1 MAHGNQGLM
10 ARNFRGALLGSSALV
25 CAVLNVAG
33 AHAGTLPTGAAV
45 AAGSATIASN
55 GTATTISQSS
65 QNAVIN
71 WQSFSVGAGNTVAFN
86 LANAG
91 GATLNRVTGTATSQI
106 AGQITSNGSVYIVN
120 PNGIAITGTGNV
132 QTGSGFVASTLDI
145 ADADFMGGR
154 LNFAGTG
161 ASKTVTNA
169 GRIAAAQGAY
179 VALLGGSVDNSGTIT
194 VPLGRLALGSG
205 EQVALDLNGGNFMQ
219 VAVPSAVVAD
229 SLVRNS
235 GALSAS
241 GGSVTLAAA
250 VVKNAV
256 RNVINMSGSISAD
269 SATGNGGT
277 IHLIGGA
284 DTANMAGT
292 VTVSGSLSARATGSS
307 GNGGFIE
314 TSGEHVSLIG
324 STVSTSSAHG
334 KAGTWLI
341 DPTDFTVAA
350 SGGDE
355 TGAALSTALGQGN
368 VLIQSSAGQSSPAIT
383 PGGGVN
389 GDININDTV
398 SWSANTLTL
407 DAYRN
412 INVNAVMNA
421 TGTAGFAGI
430 VEDTAQSG
438 TGSAIGAL
446 LFGLGASGFTG
457 TLNIAPTGSFSLNG
471 ANYTIINT
479 LGAAGSTTG
488 TDLQGINGNLSG
500 NYVLGSNIDATATAG
515 WTDSIVS
522 GTGFSPIGYA
532 NYGSNGTGFTGA
544 FNGLGHTVSN
554 LSINSPGGYAGLFAE
569 TANGS
574 SISGISLANAIV
586 SGSTYVGGLVGLSY
600 SAISNSIVSGTV
612 TANGSNSGGL
622 VGGTFA
628 AISNSAFSGTVTS
641 SSLYVGGLVGYAA
654 SGTIITGD
662 TVTGSVSETGN
673 NYAVGGLVGYS
684 IATIINSSSKGGTV
698 SGANDLG
705 GLVGILS
712 GGTITGSSSSDDV
725 ISSGVY
731 VGGLVGL
738 GEVNGNTQNFIT
750 TSSAS
755 GNVVGVANVGGLV
768 GRTNET
774 VSYSTAS
781 GNVTGTSELGGL
793 VGFSLNNGIL
803 SFDSASGNVTGS
815 LTSGVYIGGLV
826 GESTSE
832 VEYSYA
838 TGAASGE
845 HYVGGLAGYVNRAGT
860 QITQS
865 YATGSANGTAYVG
878 GLVGGD
884 ANGNISYS
892 YATAS
897 AHGSSF
903 VGGLVGLSAGPGD
916 LISDTWAS
924 GAVSGQSLAGGLIG
938 FNSGTVRNSY
948 WDSYSTGQGLAIG
961 NSTNPSGVTAVTS
974 DPAQVGA
981 ANYAFSAG
989 AYGNL
994 TAAGWVFMGGARP
1007 FLASEAAAVVNG
1019 VATIT
1024 NAHQLQLINAG
1035 LGGSYVLGGNIDLTQ
1050 TSAATG
1056 TTPNY
1061 AGMWGPAGFVP
1072 LATDGAGNVWNGT
1085 AFAPFPNAG
1094 APGFS
1099 GALNGAG
1106 FTISN
1111 LYMANTGAP
1120 FTGLFGVSS
1129 GAISNLTLAN
1139 ANVSGGGHVGA
1150 LAGLAMTGSISNVSV
1165 SGVVSGTGNA
1175 VGGLAGGVQA
1185 GTVSASNSSATV
1197 SGLSGTGGLAGYI
1210 ATTAVLT
1217 GDTAIGNVTGTGQTG
1232 GFAGYSLGT
1241 ISTSS
1246 ASGTVIGTA
1255 QTGGFVGNISASASL
1270 TSDTASGGVTGTTY
1284 TGGFVGYSAGAISGA
1299 IAAGAAVTGTSYVGG
1314 LVGLQAA
1321 GSVGQSTASGAVT
1334 ASGNYVGGL
1343 IGALQTGPVSGS
1355 SASGTVSGLAET
1367 GGLMGY
1373 VATTASLTGDSAT
1386 GNVTGTSQTG
1396 GLVGYAMGALSSS
1409 NASGTVIGTTQTGG
1423 LVGNMGAGAVLTG
1436 DSATGNV
1443 TGTSQTGGLA
1453 GYSAGTIIG
1462 LNGAN
1467 GTPSISSGNVSGT
1480 VDVGGL
1486 VGLQAGGSV
1495 SLATAT
1501 SNVTGTGNYVGGLI
1515 GSLQAGTVN
1524 GSTASGTV
1532 SGQNETGGLAGYVA
1546 AAASMTS
1553 TTAKGSVTGLS
1564 QTGGLVGYALG
1575 SIASSSSSSAVT
1587 GTSQTGGLIGSMG
1600 AAASLTGG
1608 SATGQV
1614 TGTPYTGG
1622 LVGYQAGGVVDQSSA
1637 TGNVT
1642 GTNYVGG
1649 LIGYQVAGTDTN
1661 IYATG
1666 NVSGAAA
1673 TALGGLLGDQQG
1685 GSIAEAYAAGTV
1697 SGKKPGSL
1705 VGVQTGGSVINALW
1719 NITITGTTP
1728 GVATHSGGTFTASG
1742 LATLQLQNPL
1752 SGPLNYIGFNFSSI
1766 WNLPV
1771 TGGYATLKIAS
1782 TKP

>member
-1 MAHGNQGLM
+1 MAQGNQGSM
-10 ARNFRGALLGSSALV
+10 ARNLRRALLGNSALV
-25 CAVLNVAG
+25 CAVLSVAA
-33 AHAGTLPTGAAV
+33 AHAGTLPTGGSI
-45 AAGSATIASN
+45 AAGSAAISATS
-55 GTATTISQSS
+55 TATTITQAS

-71 WQSFSVGAGNTVAFN
+71 WQNFSVGAGNSVVFN

-91 GATLNRVTGTATSQI
+91 GATLNRVTGTATTTI
-106 AGQITSNGSVYIVN
+106 AGQIISNGSVYIVN
-120 PNGIAITGTGNV
+120 PNGIAITASGSV
-132 QTGSGFVASTLDI
+132 QTGGGFVASTLDI
-145 ADADFMGGR
+145 ADGDFMAGR

-161 ASKTVTNA
+161 ASKSVTNA
-169 GRIAAAQGAY
+169 GRITAGQGAY
-179 VALLGGSVDNSGTIT
+179 VALLGGAVGNSGTIT

-219 VAVPSAVVAD
+219 VAVPTALVAD
-229 SLVRNS
+229 TLVANS

-241 GGSVTLAAA
+241 GGMVTLSAA

-284 DTANMAGT
+284 DTADMAGT
-292 VTVSGSLSARATGSS
+292 VTVSGSLSARATGSSGNAGAS

-355 TGAALSTALGQGN
+355 TGAALSAALGQGN

-430 VEDTAQSG
+430 VGDTAQ
-438 TGSAIGAL
+438 TGMGSSSGAL

-479 LGAAGSTTG
+479 LGVTGSTTG

-500 NYVLGSNIDATATAG
+500 NYVLGSNIDASATAG

-532 NYGSNGTGFTGA
+532 NYASNGTGFTGA

-554 LSINSPGGYAGLFAE
+554 LSINSPGGDVGLFAE

-586 SGSTYVGGLVGLSY
+586 SGSSYVGGLVGLSY

-612 TANGSNSGGL
+612 TASGSYSGGL
-622 VGGTFA
+622 VGDTFA
-628 AISNSAFSGTVTS
+628 PISNSAFSGTVTS
-641 SSLYVGGLVGYAA
+641 SASYVGGLVGYAA

-662 TVTGSVSETGN
+662 TVTGSVSETGSN
-673 NYAVGGLVGYS
+673 VAVGGLVGYS
-684 IATIINSSSKGGTV
+684 FATIINSSSNGGTV
-698 SGANDLG
+698 SGSSDIG
-705 GLVGILS
+705 GLVGAMP

-725 ISSGVY
+725 ISSGTY
-731 VGGLVGL
+731 VGGLVGFDS
-738 GEVNGNTQNFIT
+738 GISISQGPIT
-750 TSSAS
+750 KSSAS

-793 VGFSLNNGIL
+793 VGVSLNNGIL

-826 GESTSE
+826 GEAASE

-838 TGAASGE
+838 TGSASGD
-845 HYVGGLAGYVNRAGT
+845 HFVGGLAGYANKTGT
-860 QITQS
+860 VITQS
-865 YATGSANGTAYVG
+865 YATGSANGAEYVG
-878 GLVGGD
+878 GLVGDD
-884 ANGNISYS
+884 AIGNISYS

-897 AHGSSF
+897 AHGGVD
-903 VGGLVGLSAGPGD
+903 VGGLVG
-916 LISDTWAS
+916 ISSGSGNIISNTWAS
-924 GAVSGQSLAGGLIG
+924 GAVSGQANTGGLIG
-938 FNSGTVRNSY
+938 LNGGVVSSSY
-948 WDSYSTGQGLAIG
+948 WDSYSTGQALAT
-961 NSTNPSGVTAVTS
+961 SAATNPSGVTAVTS

-1007 FLASEAAAVVNG
+1007 FLASEEAAVVNG

-1072 LATDGAGNVWNGT
+1072 LGTDGAGNVWNGT
-1085 AFAPFPNAG
+1085 AFAPFPNTG

-1111 LYMANTGAP
+1111 LYIANTAAP

-1139 ANVSGGGHVGA
+1139 VNISGGGHVGA
-1150 LAGLAMTGSISNVSV
+1150 LAGLALVGSITNVSI
-1165 SGVVSGTGNA
+1165 SGTVTGTGNY

-1185 GTVSASNSSATV
+1185 GSVTDSSSSAAV
-1197 SGLSGTGGLAGYI
+1197 SGMIQTGGLAGYI
-1210 ATTAVLT
+1210 ATTAIL
-1217 GDTAIGNVTGTGQTG
+1217 
-1232 GFAGYSLGT
+1232 S
-1241 ISTSS
+1241 
-1246 ASGTVIGTA
+1246 
-1255 QTGGFVGNISASASL
+1255 
-1270 TSDTASGGVTGTTY
+1270 
-1284 TGGFVGYSAGAISGA
+1284 
-1299 IAAGAAVTGTSYVGG
+1299 
-1314 LVGLQAA
+1314 
-1321 GSVGQSTASGAVT
+1321 
-1334 ASGNYVGGL
+1334 
-1343 IGALQTGPVSGS
+1343 
-1355 SASGTVSGLAET
+1355 
-1367 GGLMGY
+1367 
-1373 VATTASLTGDSAT
+1373 GDSAT

-1396 GLVGYAMGALSSS
+1396 GLAGYALGAIGTSSASGTVNGTAQTGGLIGYSAGTISGSHAIGEVVIGASYVGGLVGLQAAGSVDQSSAAGSVTGSGNDIGGLAGAVQAGTVTASTATGAVSGAAQTGGLVGYLASTASLTGDTASGNVTGTGNATGGLVGYAMGALGNSS
-1409 NASGTVIGTTQTGG
+1409 ASGTVIGTTQTGG
-1423 LVGNMGAGAVLTG
+1423 LVGNMGAGAFLTG
-1436 DSATGNV
+1436 DTATGNV

-1462 LNGAN
+1462 LSGAN
-1467 GTPSISSGNVSGT
+1467 GTPSISNGQVTGT
-1480 VDVGGL
+1480 SYVGGL

-1495 SLATAT
+1495 SMASVI
-1501 SNVTGTGNYVGGLI
+1501 SNVAGTGNYVGGLV
-1515 GSLQAGTVN
+1515 GAVQAGTV
-1524 GSTASGTV
+1524 STSSASGTV
-1532 SGQNETGGLAGYVA
+1532 SGQNETGGLAGYTA
-1546 AAASMTS
+1546 AAASLTGTS
-1553 TTAKGSVTGLS
+1553 ATGNVTGLS

-1575 SIASSSSSSAVT
+1575 NIANSSSGGAVI
-1587 GTSQTGGLIGSMG
+1587 GTSQTGGLVGSMG
-1600 AAASLTGG
+1600 ATARLTGT
-1608 SATGQV
+1608 SAAGAV
-1614 TGTPYTGG
+1614 TGTTYTGG
-1622 LVGYQAGGVVDQSSA
+1622 LVGYQAGGVIDQSYAS
-1637 TGNVT
+1637 GNVS
-1642 GTNYVGG
+1642 GVNNVGG
-1649 LIGYQVAGTDTN
+1649 LIGYQVAGADTN
-1661 IYATG
+1661 IYAAD
-1666 NVSGAAA
+1666 NVSGAGA

-1685 GSIAEAYAAGTV
+1685 GSIAAAYAAGTV
-1697 SGKKPGSL
+1697 SGKKPGGL
-1705 VGVQTGGSVINALW
+1705 VGVQTGGSVTNAFW
-1719 NITITGTTP
+1719 NTSVGGMV
-1728 GVATHSGGTFTASG
+1728 GVGSHSGGTFAGAGYTTAQLQDPAKAPVIYVGFDFGHIWNAVPGSPYPG
-1742 LATLQLQNPL
+1742 LQL
-1752 SGPLNYIGFNFSSI
+1752 
-1766 WNLPV
+1766 
-1771 TGGYATLKIAS
+1771 AS
-1782 TKP
+1782 VRP